1 MRNPILLIL
10 LFVASLANAQPAV
23 KAIEDKELGLQER
36 YQVMKAG
43 SQTYE
48 NYKVIRENI
57 LDGFWKITLDS
68 VKDIKKTLAASNA
81 EITSLKIEIQSLK
94 DSLKTQQAS
103 VEDILFDSTHINV
116 LGIPFSKSVF
126 IVIVA
131 SIIGALIFLVA
142 TVFARMKYLNSLA
155 NEKALIATS
164 ITNEFEEYKKKA
176 LDKQTKLSRELQN
189 ERNRIFESRK

>member
-1 MRNPILLIL
+1 MRNSILLIL
-10 LFVASLANAQPAV
+10 LFVASLAHAQTASR
-23 KAIEDKELGLQER
+23 AIEDKELDLRER
-36 YQVMKAG
+36 YEVMKAG

-68 VKDIKKTLAASNA
+68 VKKIEKTLAASNA
-81 EITSLKIEIQSLK
+81 EIASLKIEIQSLN
-94 DSLKTQQAS
+94 DSIKSQQAS
-103 VEDILFDSTHINV
+103 VEDILFDSTHISV

-131 SIIGALIFLVA
+131 SIIGALIFLVT

-189 ERNRIFESRK
+189 ERNKIFESRK

>member
-10 LFVASLANAQPAV
+10 LFVASLANAQPAL

-68 VKDIKKTLAASNA
+68 VRDIKKTLAASNA
-81 EITSLKIEIQSLK
+81 EIGSLKIEIQSLK
-94 DSLKTQQAS
+94 DSIKTQQAS

-142 TVFARMKYLNSLA
+142 TVFGRMKYLNSLA
-155 NEKALIATS
+155 NEKELIATS

>member
-10 LFVASLANAQPAV
+10 LFVASLAHAQTAS
-23 KAIEDKELGLQER
+23 KAIEDKELDLRER
-36 YQVMKAG
+36 YEVMKAG

-81 EITSLKIEIQSLK
+81 EIASLKIEIQSLK
-94 DSLKTQQAS
+94 DSIKTQQAS
-103 VEDILFDSTHINV
+103 VEDILFDSTHISV

-164 ITNEFEEYKKKA
+164 IINEFEEYKKKA

>member
-1 MRNPILLIL
+1 MRNSIILIL
-10 LFVASLANAQPAV
+10 LFVASVAHAQTAS
-23 KAIEDKELGLQER
+23 KAIEDKELDLRER
-36 YQVMKAG
+36 YEVMKAG

-68 VKDIKKTLAASNA
+68 VKKIEMTLAASNA
-81 EITSLKIEIQSLK
+81 EIASLKIEIQSLN
-94 DSLKTQQAS
+94 DSIKSQQAS
-103 VEDILFDSTHINV
+103 VEDILFDSTHISV

-126 IVIVA
+126 IVMVA
-131 SIIGALIFLVA
+131 SIIGALIFLVT

>member
-68 VKDIKKTLAASNA
+68 VRDIKKTLAASNA
-81 EITSLKIEIQSLK
+81 EIGSLKIEIQSLK
-94 DSLKTQQAS
+94 DSIRTQQAS

-116 LGIPFSKSVF
+116 LGIPFSKGVF

-131 SIIGALIFLVA
+131 SIIGALIFLVS

-164 ITNEFEEYKKKA
+164 ITHEFEEYKKKA

-189 ERNRIFESRK
+189 ERNKIFESRK

>member
-10 LFVASLANAQPAV
+10 LFVASLAYAQPAV

-68 VKDIKKTLAASNA
+68 VRDIKKTLAASNA
-81 EITSLKIEIQSLK
+81 EIGSLKIEIQSLK
-94 DSLKTQQAS
+94 DSIKTQQAS

>member
-1 MRNPILLIL
+1 MRNSIILIL
-10 LFVASLANAQPAV
+10 LFVASLAHAQTAS
-23 KAIEDKELGLQER
+23 KAIEDKELDLRER
-36 YQVMKAG
+36 YEVMKAG

-68 VKDIKKTLAASNA
+68 VKKIEMTLAASNA
-81 EITSLKIEIQSLK
+81 EIASLKIEIQSLN
-94 DSLKTQQAS
+94 DSIKSQQAS
-103 VEDILFDSTHINV
+103 VEDILFDSTHISV

-126 IVIVA
+126 IVMVA
-131 SIIGALIFLVA
+131 SIIGALIFLVT

>member
-48 NYKVIRENI
+48 SYKVIRENI

-94 DSLKTQQAS
+94 DSIKTQQAS

>member
-1 MRNPILLIL
+1 
-10 LFVASLANAQPAV
+10 V

-48 NYKVIRENI
+48 SYKVIRENI